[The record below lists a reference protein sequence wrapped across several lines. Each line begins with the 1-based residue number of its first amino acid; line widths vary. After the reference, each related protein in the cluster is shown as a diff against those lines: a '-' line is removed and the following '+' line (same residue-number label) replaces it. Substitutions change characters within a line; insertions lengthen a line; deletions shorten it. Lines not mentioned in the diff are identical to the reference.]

1 MAGAQLKEA
10 GQASA
15 ITVLRQQASLLA
27 TALAGGLALTLLHVP
42 AGWMSGGMIATAGLA
57 AAGRAH
63 PLNPVLRQFA
73 LAGAGLM
80 IGSGVT
86 PDMLE
91 SVSRYPASLTLMM
104 LSLVAVTGASAW
116 FLHRRQSWSAATSL
130 FASVPGA
137 LTYVFALAPTTDA
150 DLPRVAIVQLFR
162 VFTLMALVP
171 LLVGWS
177 ATLPPAS
184 QAPVDG
190 PTLIAAMM
198 AIGVVTGLLFER
210 LGVAGGMLFGPM
222 LLSAALHGAGIAP
235 GRLPDWMTTASQIL
249 IGAWTGARF
258 AGFDWRLLG
267 RTLSAT
273 AGSLT
278 LSLALSAIFAGA
290 ASLLLAIPF
299 ADALVAFAPG
309 GLEAMTV
316 LAFALGLDPLY
327 VGSHH
332 LARFLAISVGLPFVL
347 RWLQRRAN

>member
-1 MAGAQLKEA
+1 MARPQLNAGAP
-10 GQASA
+10 ASLL
-15 ITVLRQQASLLA
+15 TGLRQQAALLS
-27 TALAGGLALTLLHVP
+27 TAFAGGLSLTLLHVP

-57 AAGRAH
+57 AAGHAH
-63 PLNPVLRQFA
+63 PLNALLRQFA

-86 PDMLE
+86 PDMLD
-91 SVSRYPASLTLMM
+91 SVSRYPASLSLMI
-104 LSLVAVTGASAW
+104 LSMASVTWASAW
-116 FLHRRQSWSAATSL
+116 FLNRLQKWSAATAL

-171 LLVGWS
+171 LLVGWG
-177 ATLPPAS
+177 ATLPPGAT
-184 QAPVDG
+184 APVDG
-190 PTLIAAMM
+190 PLVIGFMLAAG
-198 AIGVVTGLLFER
+198 IVTGLLFEK

-235 GRLPDWMTTASQIL
+235 GRLPDWMTTASQLL

-267 RTLSAT
+267 RALSAT

-278 LSLALSAIFAGA
+278 ISLAVSALFAGA
-290 ASLLLAIPF
+290 TSLLLAIPF

-332 LARFLAISVGLPFVL
+332 LARFLVISAMLPFVL
-347 RWLQRRAN
+347 RWLARTKG

>member
-1 MAGAQLKEA
+1 MARPELSEA
-10 GQASA
+10 PRPSVLN
-15 ITVLRQQASLLA
+15 VLREQATLLSV
-27 TALAGGLALTLLHVP
+27 ALAGGLSLTFLHVP

-63 PLNPVLRQFA
+63 PLNPVLRQIA

-104 LSLVAVTGASAW
+104 LSLVAVTAASAW
-116 FLHRRQSWSAATSL
+116 FLRRLQAWSAATSL

-177 ATLPPAS
+177 ATLPPAA

-190 PTLIAAMM
+190 PLLIAVMM
-198 AIGVVTGLLFER
+198 AAGVLTGLAFER
-210 LGVAGGMLFGPM
+210 FGVAGGMLFGPM
-222 LLSAALHGAGIAP
+222 LLSAALHGASIAP

-258 AGFDWRLLG
+258 TGFDWRLLG

-273 AGSLT
+273 AGSLAI
-278 LSLALSAIFAGA
+278 SLAVSAVFAGA
-290 ASLLLAIPF
+290 ATLLLAIPF
-299 ADALVAFAPG
+299 AEALVAFAPG

-347 RWLQRRAN
+347 RWLQRSKA